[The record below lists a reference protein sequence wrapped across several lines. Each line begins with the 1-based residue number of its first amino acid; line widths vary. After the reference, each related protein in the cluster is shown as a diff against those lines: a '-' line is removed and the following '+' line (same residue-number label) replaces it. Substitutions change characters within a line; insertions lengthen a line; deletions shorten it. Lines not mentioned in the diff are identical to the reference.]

1 MEVYDI
7 VTNIQ
12 GDQNVYLLLITAY
25 MAFDKC
31 TSDSFKRPWYFVN
44 NSLSEKGTLLMI
56 YKCLEYNF
64 LIQLKYFWNGKI
76 FGLKVFNLHDGWS
89 KS

>member
-25 MAFDKC
+25 IAFDKC

-44 NSLSEKGTLLMI
+44 NSLSEKGTLLVI

-64 LIQLKYFWNGKI
+64 LIQLKLLFLESL
-76 FGLKVFNLHDGWS
+76 GLKVFNLHDGWS

>member
-44 NSLSEKGTLLMI
+44 NSLSEKETLLMI
-56 YKCLEYNF
+56 
-64 LIQLKYFWNGKI
+64 
-76 FGLKVFNLHDGWS
+76 
-89 KS
+89 

>member
-25 MAFDKC
+25 IAFDKC

-44 NSLSEKGTLLMI
+44 NSLSEKGTLVI
-56 YKCLEYNF
+56 
-64 LIQLKYFWNGKI
+64 IQ
-76 FGLKVFNLHDGWS
+76 
-89 KS
+89 

>member
-44 NSLSEKGTLLMI
+44 NSLSEKRTLLIYIMI

-64 LIQLKYFWNGKI
+64 LIII
-76 FGLKVFNLHDGWS
+76 FGIERNMD
-89 KS
+89 

>member
-25 MAFDKC
+25 IAFDKC

-44 NSLSEKGTLLMI
+44 NSLSEKGTLLII
-56 YKCLEYNF
+56 YKRKKYNILIFLFVIIF
-64 LIQLKYFWNGKI
+64 LIFRT
-76 FGLKVFNLHDGWS
+76 
-89 KS
+89 KSI

>member
-25 MAFDKC
+25 IAFDKC

-44 NSLSEKGTLLMI
+44 NSLSEKGTLLVI

-64 LIQLKYFWNGKI
+64 LILLSIII
-76 FGLKVFNLHDGWS
+76 FGIIRT
-89 KS
+89 KSI

>member
-25 MAFDKC
+25 IAFDKC

-44 NSLSEKGTLLMI
+44 NSLSEKGTLLII
-56 YKCLEYNF
+56 YKRLEYNVLLF
-64 LIQLKYFWNGKI
+64 III
-76 FGLKVFNLHDGWS
+76 FGIIRT
-89 KS
+89 KSI